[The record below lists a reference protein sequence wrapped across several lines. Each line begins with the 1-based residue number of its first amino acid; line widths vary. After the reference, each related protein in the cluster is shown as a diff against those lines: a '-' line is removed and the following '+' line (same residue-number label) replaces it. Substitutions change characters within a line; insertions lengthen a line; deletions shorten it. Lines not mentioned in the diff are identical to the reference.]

1 MAEFVNKGRYNSIIV
16 HVLENGRN
24 RNLTFQKYWE
34 HVRWCPILSS
44 RLWTI
49 NYYQYF

>member
-1 MAEFVNKGRYNSIIV
+1 MILCSSEINNPDMAEFVNKGRYDSIIV

-34 HVRWCPILSS
+34 HVR
-44 RLWTI
+44 
-49 NYYQYF
+49 